1 MSGANVF
8 EPEFDD
14 SSDRE
19 GFSYRAARLGKQA
32 GAERLGASLYELP
45 PGETVCPYHA
55 HLANEEMLIVL
66 SGQPSV
72 RTPSG
77 WSELSPG
84 DLASFPIGEAGLHQ
98 IANFSEKPAR
108 VLMLSEM
115 NSPEIAIYGDSGKL
129 MAREQPPGTPATGVR
144 KIFRV
149 ADEVDYWEGE
159 TPPSPP

>member
-1 MSGANVF
+1 MNGANVF

-32 GAERLGASLYELP
+32 GAERLGVSLYELP

-66 SGQPSV
+66 SGRPSL
-72 RTPSG
+72 RTPAG

-84 DLASFPIGEAGLHQ
+84 DLVSFPIGDTGLHQ
-98 IANFSEKPAR
+98 VANFSDEPAR
-108 VLMLSEM
+108 VLL
-115 NSPEIAIYGDSGKL
+115 
-129 MAREQPPGTPATGVR
+129 RER
-144 KIFRV
+144 
-149 ADEVDYWEGE
+149 DELPRDRDLR
-159 TPPSPP
+159 